1 MSARQVVLALAI
13 VAAMSGAVV
22 VARGAGAG
30 AGAGGGRMATAS
42 ISGANAAAGRPSQLP
57 SRPVDGNREGRVIYN
72 PYGWYWYSEYDE
84 PEPEPE
90 RDPQPA
96 APPPPPPPPPSV
108 GTTLMALPPG
118 CSTVERGGKFLRNCG
133 GAFYEESFAGDR
145 VVYTVVQ

>member
-1 MSARQVVLALAI
+1 MSTRQVVLALAI
-13 VAAMSGAVV
+13 VATLASAGV

-30 AGAGGGRMATAS
+30 GGGGRMAAAS
-42 ISGANAAAGRPSQLP
+42 ISGANAGAGRPSQLP
-57 SRPVDGNREGRVIYN
+57 AGGVDGGRQGRVIYN
-72 PYGWYWYSEYDE
+72 PYGWYWYGEYDE

-90 RDPQPA
+90 PEPQPA

-108 GTTLMALPPG
+108 GTTLMSLPPG

-133 GAFYEESFAGDR
+133 GAFYEEKFEGDR